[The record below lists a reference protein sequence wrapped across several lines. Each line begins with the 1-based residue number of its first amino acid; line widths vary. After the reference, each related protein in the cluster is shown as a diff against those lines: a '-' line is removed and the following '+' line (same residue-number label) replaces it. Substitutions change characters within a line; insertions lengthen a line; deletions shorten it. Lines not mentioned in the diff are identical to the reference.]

1 MFEIS
6 KWDVCSEG
14 QVLCPYT
21 FTCSVSK
28 QQEEPRLTAK
38 LERTLNAL
46 SLYGLTRMLRLLR
59 EESVTC
65 SVVAQ
70 LGKCIVIKKK
80 KLTKTKKPNVG
91 GIISSLLGPS

>member
-1 MFEIS
+1 M
-6 KWDVCSEG
+6 
-14 QVLCPYT
+14 
-21 FTCSVSK
+21 
-28 QQEEPRLTAK
+28 K

-70 LGKCIVIKKK
+70 LGKCIVKKK
-80 KLTKTKKPNVG
+80 KKPNVG